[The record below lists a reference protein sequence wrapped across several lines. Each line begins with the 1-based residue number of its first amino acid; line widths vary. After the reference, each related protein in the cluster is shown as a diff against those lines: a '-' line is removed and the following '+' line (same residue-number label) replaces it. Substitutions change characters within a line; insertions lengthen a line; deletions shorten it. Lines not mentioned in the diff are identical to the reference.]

1 LGGSVVPTEQIEP
14 SCLAGLACLPVLNS
28 TPQAKET
35 IMDSIKC
42 PQCGL
47 IFWNAA
53 ESCRRCGLLT
63 EEFPTFQPDTP
74 ESFGQPAVNPTT
86 GRHNQISDS
95 DAERLLSN
103 LKKDSRLFY
112 GIGGVQVL
120 LWFFVGQLLIVD
132 GFINIGLSYLTFR
145 FKSRVAAM
153 MLALMTLLSVG
164 VGLFTILVMGRFNF
178 FIPLILIW
186 RLGCSIR
193 MIYTT
198 FKLHAYEEV
207 DVTTMMPPLP
217 PVFRK
222 EDAPQWSSQAGG
234 TAQLQ
239 PE

>member
-1 LGGSVVPTEQIEP
+1 
-14 SCLAGLACLPVLNS
+14 
-28 TPQAKET
+28 
-35 IMDSIKC
+35 MDSIKC

-63 EEFPTFQPDTP
+63 DDFQTFQPDAT

-86 GRHNQISDS
+86 GRHSQISDA

-112 GIGGVQVL
+112 GIGALQIVI
-120 LWFFVGQLLIVD
+120 WFFVGQLTIVD
-132 GFINIGLSYLTFR
+132 GFFNIGLTYLTFR
-145 FKSRVAAM
+145 FKSRVAAIL
-153 MLALMTLLSVG
+153 LALLTLLSAG
-164 VGLFTILVMGRFNF
+164 VGLFTILVMGRFNL

-186 RLGCSIR
+186 RLACSVR
-193 MIYTT
+193 MVYTT

-217 PVFRK
+217 PFFPRK
-222 EDAPQWSSQAGG
+222 EAEPWPPSSSQ
-234 TAQLQ
+234 LQ
-239 PE
+239 ASE